1 VLDTLALVIAT
12 ALVPAKRED
21 RAGEVKGIPFAPKVA
36 MATERTSTVTLQ
48 SGEAIQTRKMI
59 AAKRP
64 ELPIG
69 E

>member
-1 VLDTLALVIAT
+1 MLDTLALVIAT
-12 ALVPAKRED
+12 ALVPVKRED
-21 RAGEVKGIPFAPKVA
+21 RAGEVKGIAFAPQVA

-48 SGEAIQTRKMI
+48 SGEAIQTHRMI

>member
-1 VLDTLALVIAT
+1 MLDTLALVIAT
-12 ALVPAKRED
+12 ALVPVKRED
-21 RAGEVKGIPFAPKVA
+21 RAGEVKGIAFAPQVA
-36 MATERTSTVTLQ
+36 MATERISTVTLQ

-59 AAKRP
+59 EAKRP